1 MKRKQQGGS
10 IYMGLLSQ
18 AALFRSHMNRAL
30 QIDMTE
36 LWFASGLRSDNAT
49 NGFRTRGPH
58 PEPAKR
64 FIGRA

>member
-1 MKRKQQGGS
+1 
-10 IYMGLLSQ
+10 MGLLSQ

-36 LWFASGLRSDNAT
+36 LGFASGLRSDNAT